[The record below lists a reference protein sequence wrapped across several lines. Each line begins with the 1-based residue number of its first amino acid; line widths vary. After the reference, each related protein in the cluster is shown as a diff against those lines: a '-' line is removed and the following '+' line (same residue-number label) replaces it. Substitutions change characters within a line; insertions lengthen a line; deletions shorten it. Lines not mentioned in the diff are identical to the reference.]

1 MKLNNSIPYHPASQK
16 KNKKAGV
23 PECHLKIS
31 TSKRK
36 EKEKKKCNL
45 VLEILTSITQK
56 NTTLLRKKIW
66 MELLNKKYN
75 DNFRVLFC
83 CHMVSFM
90 LEK

>member
-45 VLEILTSITQK
+45 VLEILTSFTQK
-56 NTTLLRKKIW
+56 NTTLLRKKNMDGITQQ
-66 MELLNKKYN
+66 KIQ
-75 DNFRVLFC
+75 
-83 CHMVSFM
+83 
-90 LEK
+90 